1 MLDLH
6 RSSQLDGRR
15 HDWKQKKDVRQQ
27 WGVHV
32 RDDDDDDDDDDD
44 VYVNDDD
51 DGDLS
56 IAKKLIS
63 ALPSVGEGGTGMSD

>member
-1 MLDLH
+1 MRKLGN
-6 RSSQLDGRR
+6 RWGY
-15 HDWKQKKDVRQQ
+15 KKIA
-27 WGVHV
+27 
-32 RDDDDDDDDDDD
+32 DDDDNDDGDDDDD
-44 VYVNDDD
+44 VNDDDD